1 MKIFKTQILIA
12 SLLVFM
18 GSCKKADL
26 DVTNLNNPSYS
37 VLQTESGI
45 LSFASGFYKIGFGDQ
60 SVASLDDGLG
70 FGMLTIVYG
79 FHESMGDNIYI
90 PWGNNNFKFADNPQW
105 VKLDNGDTVFNP
117 IGAGQKFEM
126 KLRNSRAYGATNAFL
141 PEWTYM
147 YFLNNSANV
156 LLSKVDG
163 TTFAGDADTK
173 KKVLKAWSYWWKG
186 YAYSRIGSMYIAGL
200 KIDEPNATN
209 GTYLTNAALIT
220 EANANFDKAKTILA
234 GLTAGGAFDAIL
246 KSIIPDYM
254 QVLPDGSTAIPT
266 PATWVKNINSMKA
279 RNLLANTPLSSMN
292 AAKWIELQTLVDAG
306 VTSASDY
313 VFLMRNYTDN
323 ALSFTNNFAYD
334 GSVIGYTA
342 GEGNTYFVSERLIQD
357 FDPTD
362 KRLLNNF
369 DLMATPE
376 VNRRGR
382 GITFGTRYYLTDA
395 EYTSNNGAIKH
406 YNSTPSTVNF
416 YLSASYEENQLMKA
430 EALINSSQIDA
441 GIAVLNA
448 VRAHQGAGVSSPN
461 GLTLDQAKEEI
472 RKERRCALLFRGVA
486 FYDLRRIG
494 ALADASLGG
503 GRKGAVVLNAKGV
516 VQKNATINYN
526 YLTYWDVPQNELD
539 FNAPASGSAPVKA
552 PN

>member
-37 VLQTESGI
+37 VLQSESGI

-90 PWGNNNFKFADNPQW
+90 PWGNNNYKFADNPQW

-209 GTYLTNAALIT
+209 GTYLTNAELIT

-234 GLTAGGAFDAIL
+234 GLTSGAAFDAVL
-246 KSIIPDYM
+246 TSIIPDYM
-254 QVLPDGSTAIPT
+254 RVLPSGTTAIPT
-266 PATWVKNINSMKA
+266 PASWIKNINSMKA
-279 RNLLANTPLSSMN
+279 RNLLANTPLSAMN
-292 AAKWIELQTLVDAG
+292 AAKWAELRTLVDAG

-313 VFLMRNYTDN
+313 VFLMRNYKDN

-362 KRLLNNF
+362 KRFLNNF
-369 DLMATPE
+369 DLMTTPE

-395 EYTSNNGAIKH
+395 LYSSNNGAIKH
-406 YNSTPSTVNF
+406 YNSTPGTVNF

-430 EALINSSQIDA
+430 EALINTSQIDD
-441 GIAVLNA
+441 GIAILNA
-448 VRAHQGAGVSSPN
+448 VRAHQGAGISSPN
-461 GLTLDQAKEEI
+461 GLTLDQAKEQI
-472 RKERRCALLFRGVA
+472 RKERRCALVFRGVA

-503 GRKGAVVLNAKGV
+503 GRKGAVVLDGKGV
-516 VQKNATINYN
+516 VQNNATVNYN

-539 FNAPASGSAPVKA
+539 FNAPASGSAPVKN